1 MPRAHKDED
10 EHEQRE
16 ENTANNPPALKLHW

>member
-10 EHEQRE
+10 EQEEHEKKTSNRLQ
-16 ENTANNPPALKLHW
+16 TLKLHW